1 MEIKALNENLEP
13 FGEVI
18 FKYTREDAIND
29 GVFVDIS
36 ELAKEAG
43 FKIPVAITQGVNALL
58 NEEIEG
64 QDFIGRAWD
73 MFTILLLTIK
83 GMTKPDNF
91 IEFKPVFVRASNVRN
106 LPSSEK
112 FKPVPVKLWAVV
124 EGNNDGSP
132 GMNIMLPREY

>member
-36 ELAKEAG
+36 KLAKEAG

-73 MFTILLLTIK
+73 LFTILLLTIK
-83 GMTKPDNF
+83 GMNKPDNF

-106 LPSSEK
+106 LPSYEK
-112 FKPVPVKLWAVV
+112 FKPVPVKIWAVI
-124 EGNNDGSP
+124 EANNDGSP
-132 GMNIMLPREY
+132 GMNIMLPSEY

>member
-1 MEIKALNENLEP
+1 MEIKTLNKDLEL

-18 FKYTREDAIND
+18 YKYSREDAIND

-83 GMTKPDNF
+83 GMNKPDNF

-106 LPSSEK
+106 LPSYEK
-112 FKPVPVKLWAVV
+112 FKPVPVKIWAVI
-124 EGNNDGSP
+124 EANNDGSP
-132 GMNIMLPREY
+132 GMNIMLPSEY